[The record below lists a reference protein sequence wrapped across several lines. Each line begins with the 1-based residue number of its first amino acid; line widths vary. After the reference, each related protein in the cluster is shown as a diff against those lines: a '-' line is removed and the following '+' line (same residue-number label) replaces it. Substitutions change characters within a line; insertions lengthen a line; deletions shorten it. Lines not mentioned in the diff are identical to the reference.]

1 MANDRLGQAIPYLLH
16 GTNIMAHAQDLKDAG
31 LKATLPRM
39 KVLDLFQGSKV
50 RHMTAEDVYR
60 LLMDE
65 GLDVGLATIYRVLTQ
80 FEQAGLLKRHH
91 FEGGK
96 SIFELNEGDKHDHIV
111 CVNTGKVVE
120 FHDAQIEKLIARIVK
135 DHGFELVDHV
145 LHIRALAPVPESEK
159 KRPTRKLS

>member
-1 MANDRLGQAIPYLLH
+1 
-16 GTNIMAHAQDLKDAG
+16 MAHAQDLKDAG

-120 FHDAQIEKLIARIVK
+120 FHDAQIEKLILKIVK

-159 KRPTRKLS
+159 KRVPRKFS

>member
-1 MANDRLGQAIPYLLH
+1 MAR
-16 GTNIMAHAQDLKDAG
+16 AQDLKDAG

-111 CVNTGKVVE
+111 CVNTGTVVE
-120 FHDAQIEKLIARIVK
+120 FHDVEIEKRILKIVK
-135 DHGFELVDHV
+135 DRGFELVDHV
-145 LHIRALAPVPESEK
+145 LHIRALAPVPDTPK
-159 KRPTRKLS
+159 KAPRKLS

>member
-1 MANDRLGQAIPYLLH
+1 
-16 GTNIMAHAQDLKDAG
+16 MAHAQDLKDAG

-39 KVLDLFQGSKV
+39 KVLDLFQSSKV

-120 FHDAQIEKLIARIVK
+120 FHDAQIEKLIAKIVK

-159 KRPTRKLS
+159 KRVPRKFS

>member
-1 MANDRLGQAIPYLLH
+1 MAR
-16 GTNIMAHAQDLKDAG
+16 AQDLKDAG

-111 CVNTGKVVE
+111 CVNTGRVVE
-120 FHDAQIEKLIARIVK
+120 FHNAEIEKRILKIVK

-159 KRPTRKLS
+159 KRVPRKFS

>member
-1 MANDRLGQAIPYLLH
+1 MAR
-16 GTNIMAHAQDLKDAG
+16 AQDLKDAG

-111 CVNTGKVVE
+111 CVNTGRVVE
-120 FHDAQIEKLIARIVK
+120 FHDAEIEKRILKIVK

-159 KRPTRKLS
+159 KRV

>member
-1 MANDRLGQAIPYLLH
+1 
-16 GTNIMAHAQDLKDAG
+16 MAHAQDLKDAG

-111 CVNTGKVVE
+111 CVNTGTVVE
-120 FHDAQIEKLIARIVK
+120 FHDAEIEKRILKIVK
-135 DHGFELVDHV
+135 DRGFELVDHV
-145 LHIRALAPVPESEK
+145 LHIRALAPVPESDK
-159 KRPTRKLS
+159 KRVPRTLS

>member
-1 MANDRLGQAIPYLLH
+1 MAR
-16 GTNIMAHAQDLKDAG
+16 AQDLKDAG

-111 CVNTGKVVE
+111 CVNTGRVVE
-120 FHDAQIEKLIARIVK
+120 FHDAEIEKRILKIVK

-145 LHIRALAPVPESEK
+145 LHIRALAPVP
-159 KRPTRKLS
+159 

>member
-1 MANDRLGQAIPYLLH
+1 MAR
-16 GTNIMAHAQDLKDAG
+16 AQDLKDAG

-111 CVNTGKVVE
+111 CVNTGRVVE
-120 FHDAQIEKLIARIVK
+120 FHDAEIEKRILKIVK

-159 KRPTRKLS
+159 KRLPRKFS

>member
-1 MANDRLGQAIPYLLH
+1 MAR
-16 GTNIMAHAQDLKDAG
+16 AQELKNAG

-39 KVLDLFQGSKV
+39 KVLDLFQNSVV

-96 SIFELNEGDKHDHIV
+96 SIFELSDGEKHDHIV
-111 CVNTGKVVE
+111 CVNTGQVVE
-120 FHDAQIEKLIARIVK
+120 FHDPDIERRIAKIVK
-135 DHGFELVDHV
+135 DQGFELVDHV
-145 LHIRALAPVPESEK
+145 LHIRALAPVKNTKEPGQAAS
-159 KRPTRKLS
+159 KRRS

>member
-1 MANDRLGQAIPYLLH
+1 
-16 GTNIMAHAQDLKDAG
+16 MAHAQDLKDAG

-111 CVNTGKVVE
+111 CVNTGTVVE
-120 FHDAQIEKLIARIVK
+120 FHDAEIEKRILKIVK
-135 DHGFELVDHV
+135 DRGFELVDHV
-145 LHIRALAPVPESEK
+145 LHIRALAPMPDTPK
-159 KRPTRKLS
+159 KTPRKLS

>member
-1 MANDRLGQAIPYLLH
+1 MAR
-16 GTNIMAHAQDLKDAG
+16 AQELKNAG

-65 GLDVGLATIYRVLTQ
+65 GMDVGLATIYRVLTQ

-96 SIFELNEGDKHDHIV
+96 SIFELSDGERHDHIV
-111 CVNTGKVVE
+111 CVNTGQVVE
-120 FHDAQIEKLIARIVK
+120 FHDTEIEKRIAKIVK
-135 DHGFELVDHV
+135 DQGFELVDHV
-145 LHIRALAPVPESEK
+145 LHIRALAPTKEK
-159 KRPTRKLS
+159 KPLRAGFIAKS

>member
-1 MANDRLGQAIPYLLH
+1 MAREI
-16 GTNIMAHAQDLKDAG
+16 DLKNAG

-39 KVLDLFQGSKV
+39 KVLDLFQNSKV

-65 GLDVGLATIYRVLTQ
+65 GMDVGLATIYRVLTQ

-96 SIFELNEGDKHDHIV
+96 SIFELSDGEKHDHIV
-111 CVNTGKVVE
+111 CVNTGQVVE
-120 FHDAQIEKLIARIVK
+120 FHDPEIESRIDKIVK
-135 DHGFELVDHV
+135 DHGFELIDHV
-145 LHIRALAPVPESEK
+145 LHIRALAPEK
-159 KRPTRKLS
+159 GAKPSVARKAK

>member
-1 MANDRLGQAIPYLLH
+1 
-16 GTNIMAHAQDLKDAG
+16 
-31 LKATLPRM
+31 M

-111 CVNTGKVVE
+111 CVNTGRVVE
-120 FHDAQIEKLIARIVK
+120 FHNAEIEKRILKIVK

-159 KRPTRKLS
+159 KRVPRKFS

>member
-1 MANDRLGQAIPYLLH
+1 MARAS
-16 GTNIMAHAQDLKDAG
+16 DLKNAG

-60 LLMDE
+60 LLMDD

-96 SIFELNEGDKHDHIV
+96 SIFELHDGDKHDHIV
-111 CVNTGKVVE
+111 CVNTGQVVE
-120 FHDAQIEKLIARIVK
+120 FHDTDIEKRILKIVS

-145 LHIRALAPVPESEK
+145 LHIRALAPSPTPAGK
-159 KRPTRKLS
+159 AGKRVLPATRRS

>member
-1 MANDRLGQAIPYLLH
+1 
-16 GTNIMAHAQDLKDAG
+16 MAHAQDLKDAG

-120 FHDAQIEKLIARIVK
+120 FHDAQIEKLILKLVK

-159 KRPTRKLS
+159 KRVPRKFS

>member
-1 MANDRLGQAIPYLLH
+1 
-16 GTNIMAHAQDLKDAG
+16 MAHAQDLKDAG

-111 CVNTGKVVE
+111 CVNTGTVVE
-120 FHDAQIEKLIARIVK
+120 FHDAEIEKRILKIVK
-135 DHGFELVDHV
+135 DRGFELVDHV
-145 LHIRALAPVPESEK
+145 LHIRALAPVPESDK
-159 KRPTRKLS
+159 KRVPRKFS

>member
-1 MANDRLGQAIPYLLH
+1 MAR
-16 GTNIMAHAQDLKDAG
+16 AQDLKDAG

-111 CVNTGKVVE
+111 CVNTGTVVE
-120 FHDAQIEKLIARIVK
+120 FHDAEIEKRILKIVK
-135 DHGFELVDHV
+135 DRGFELVDHV
-145 LHIRALAPVPESEK
+145 LHIRALAPVPGTPK
-159 KRPTRKLS
+159 KVPRTFS

>member
-1 MANDRLGQAIPYLLH
+1 MAR
-16 GTNIMAHAQDLKDAG
+16 AQDLKDAG

-111 CVNTGKVVE
+111 CVNTGTVVE
-120 FHDAQIEKLIARIVK
+120 FHDAEIEKRILKIVK
-135 DHGFELVDHV
+135 DRGFELVDHV
-145 LHIRALAPVPESEK
+145 LHIRALAPVPESAK
-159 KRPTRKLS
+159 KRVPRKLS

>member
-1 MANDRLGQAIPYLLH
+1 
-16 GTNIMAHAQDLKDAG
+16 MAHAQDLKDAG

-120 FHDAQIEKLIARIVK
+120 FHDPQIEKLIAKIVK
-135 DHGFELVDHV
+135 AHGFELVDHV

-159 KRPTRKLS
+159 KRVPRKFS

>member
-1 MANDRLGQAIPYLLH
+1 MAR
-16 GTNIMAHAQDLKDAG
+16 AQELKDAG

-120 FHDAQIEKLIARIVK
+120 FHDPEIEKRIAKIVK

-145 LHIRALAPVPESEK
+145 LHIRALAPAPDAPRK
-159 KRPTRKLS
+159 AARKLS

>member
-1 MANDRLGQAIPYLLH
+1 
-16 GTNIMAHAQDLKDAG
+16 MAHAQDLKDAG

-60 LLMDE
+60 LLMDD

-120 FHDAQIEKLIARIVK
+120 FHDPQIEKLIAKIVK

-159 KRPTRKLS
+159 KRVPRKFS

>member
-1 MANDRLGQAIPYLLH
+1 MAR
-16 GTNIMAHAQDLKDAG
+16 AQDLKNAG

-39 KVLDLFQGSKV
+39 KVLDMFQNSKV

-96 SIFELNEGDKHDHIV
+96 SIFELSDGEKHDHIV
-111 CVNTGKVVE
+111 CVNTGQVVE
-120 FHDAQIEKLIARIVK
+120 FHDPEIEKRIAKIVK
-135 DHGFELVDHV
+135 DHGFDLVDHV
-145 LHIRALAPVPESEK
+145 LHIRALAPVKNPK
-159 KRPTRKLS
+159 DATGGAKRKL

>member
-1 MANDRLGQAIPYLLH
+1 MFTH
-16 GTNIMAHAQDLKDAG
+16 
-31 LKATLPRM
+31 
-39 KVLDLFQGSKV
+39 
-50 RHMTAEDVYR
+50 
-60 LLMDE
+60 
-65 GLDVGLATIYRVLTQ
+65 TIYRVLTQ

-120 FHDAQIEKLIARIVK
+120 FHDPQIEKLIAKIVK
-135 DHGFELVDHV
+135 AHGFELVDHV

-159 KRPTRKLS
+159 KRVPRKFS

>member
-1 MANDRLGQAIPYLLH
+1 MAR
-16 GTNIMAHAQDLKDAG
+16 AQDLKDAG

-111 CVNTGKVVE
+111 CVNTGRVVE
-120 FHDAQIEKLIARIVK
+120 FHDAEIEKRILKIVK

-159 KRPTRKLS
+159 KRVSRKFS

>member
-1 MANDRLGQAIPYLLH
+1 MAY
-16 GTNIMAHAQDLKDAG
+16 AQDLKDAG

-120 FHDAQIEKLIARIVK
+120 FHDTQIEKLIAKIVK

-145 LHIRALAPVPESEK
+145 LHIRALAPVAETDK
-159 KRPTRKLS
+159 KRIPRKFS